1 MSAFNIFIVED
12 DRWYGE
18 ILQYH
23 ISLNPDYKVTR
34 FETAQACLDN
44 LYLQP
49 DIITIDFNLPDIHG
63 DKLYKKI
70 REVNPTVPVIVIS
83 SQQNITVAVNMLKMG
98 ASDYL

>member
-1 MSAFNIFIVED
+1 MSAYNIFIVED
-12 DRWYGE
+12 DSWYGE

-34 FETAQACLDN
+34 FETAKDFLEK

-49 DIITIDFNLPDIHG
+49 DLVTIDFSLPDMTG

-70 REVNPTVPVIVIS
+70 REVNAQVPVIAIS
-83 SQQNITVAVNMLKMG
+83 SQEKIAVAVNLLKMG
-98 ASDYL
+98 VNDY